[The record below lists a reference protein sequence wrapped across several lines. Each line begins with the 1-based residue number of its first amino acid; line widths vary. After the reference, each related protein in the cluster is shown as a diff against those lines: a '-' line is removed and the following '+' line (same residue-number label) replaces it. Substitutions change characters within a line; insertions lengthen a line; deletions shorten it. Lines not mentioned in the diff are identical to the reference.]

1 MRARIRIIIALFGVA
16 LALLGAVQPASAE
29 PVASLSEKAVP
40 VKMEMMASAIY
51 WVQNLNSGKCMLS
64 QGGADGAP
72 AVQYTCLNYNDQKWG
87 FVDKGGARYQI
98 RNANSGKCL
107 LIQGSNNGAPAVQYQ
122 CLDYAD
128 QYWQFYNYPGY
139 QGWYWLRNVNSGKCL
154 LVQGGGDGTQLVQF
168 DCLSY
173 VDQAWGLTVG

>member
-1 MRARIRIIIALFGVA
+1 MAFFGVV
-16 LALLGAVQPASAE
+16 LAFVGAIQPASAE
-29 PVASLSEKAVP
+29 PVASLPEKAVP
-40 VKMEMMASAIY
+40 VNMDVMASAIY
-51 WVQNLNSGKCMLS
+51 WVQNLNSGKCALS
-64 QGGADGAP
+64 RGGGESTP
-72 AVQYTCLNYNDQKWG
+72 VVQFTCLNYNDQKWG

-107 LIQGSNNGAPAVQYQ
+107 LIRGSDNEAPAVQFT

-139 QGWYWLRNVNSGKCL
+139 TGWYWLRNVNSGKCL
-154 LVQGGGDGTQLVQF
+154 IVRGGGESTQLVQF

-173 VDQAWGLTVG
+173 VDQAWGLTTG